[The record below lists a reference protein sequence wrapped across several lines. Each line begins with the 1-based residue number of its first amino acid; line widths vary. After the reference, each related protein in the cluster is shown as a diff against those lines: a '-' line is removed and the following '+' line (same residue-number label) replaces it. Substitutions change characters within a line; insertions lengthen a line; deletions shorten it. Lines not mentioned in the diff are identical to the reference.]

1 VYHRGNNVNSIGPD
15 GYTRR
20 PKINDDYTYH
30 YDARK
35 EPNVGENTDA
45 SVVNAFWVGNRVHDI
60 AYRYG
65 FTETAFNYQS
75 HNFKKGGKE
84 GDPVLMY
91 VQDKSGMNNAYFISV
106 PELVLNP
113 LSFPPHWIKLQR
125 SARSRQVLSIQL
137 VHCCLCALPKF
148 CLGFWSHQ
156 HYLAQTR

>member
-1 VYHRGNNVNSIGPD
+1 MHHRGNNVNSIGPD

-65 FTETAFNYQS
+65 FTETAFNYQTD
-75 HNFKKGGKE
+75 NFKKGGKE

-91 VQDKSGMNNAYFISV
+91 VQDKSGMNNAYFISA

-113 LSFPPHWIKLQR
+113 LHFYPTESSFSGQPGV
-125 SARSRQVLSIQL
+125 ARFFLFNWSTAVCVLSRNF
-137 VHCCLCALPKF
+137 V
-148 CLGFWSHQ
+148 
-156 HYLAQTR
+156 LASDHISII